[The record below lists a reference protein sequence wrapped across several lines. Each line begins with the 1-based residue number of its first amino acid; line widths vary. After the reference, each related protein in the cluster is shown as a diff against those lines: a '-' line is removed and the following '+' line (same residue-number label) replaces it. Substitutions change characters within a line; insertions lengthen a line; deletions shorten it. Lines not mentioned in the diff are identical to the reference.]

1 MYGISAPILV
11 PAGGT
16 EHNSNAVFTLLRIEL
31 NMEWIAGF
39 IIAATVG
46 LTGMGGG
53 SFTVPVLVLIGL
65 PTAEAVGTAM
75 IFAAAL
81 RLISSA
87 SRMSVKTGPRRKLKL
102 DDAMLKTLVPV
113 MSDGIRSGVN

>member
-1 MYGISAPILV
+1 
-11 PAGGT
+11 
-16 EHNSNAVFTLLRIEL
+16 
-31 NMEWIAGF
+31 MEWIAGF

-75 IFAAAL
+75 IFAAVL
-81 RLISSA
+81 RLGIAPVYMARKHVHARYLGLLLIGDLPGLLVGTWSLHAIHNSSWKPA
-87 SRMSVKTGPRRKLKL
+87 VFLVAGVMWATSSLLGFARLLRR
-102 DDAMLKTLVPV
+102 
-113 MSDGIRSGVN
+113 S